1 MRRIGALSA
10 VCVALLLGGGLIAR
24 TAQSAP
30 PVAACATQDN
40 VLGLSRVVEFDAADG
55 PLFGRVHNGGY
66 DFLHDGEVVLTF
78 DDGPLRHYTRA
89 VLKALDAH
97 CTKATFFMVGRMA
110 LADPQM
116 VREVAEQGHTVGT
129 HTWSHANLHQIGP
142 AAAEA
147 EVEMGI
153 SAVRNALGRPITP
166 FFRFPYLRDTQ
177 GTLRHLVDRHVA
189 TFSIDVDSKD
199 YMTTSAS
206 AVIGRVLGGL
216 ATSRKGII
224 LMHDIQASTARA
236 MPTLLAELRAR
247 GYKVVHLR
255 PKAEVQTVAEYDAQ
269 VLQQA
274 ERRRVAGGD
283 RRPLAKRALT
293 WPATVLTQSQAE
305 QAPSPSR
312 PARPRA
318 EDDWISNIFR
328 W

>member
-1 MRRIGALSA
+1 MRTIRAI
-10 VCVALLLGGGLIAR
+10 CVAVACVTCGLQPAFGQTACTPSPTKLGVSR
-24 TAQSAP
+24 T
-30 PVAACATQDN
+30 VVIDTQAGPRFG
-40 VLGLSRVVEFDAADG
+40 VQYKDAS
-55 PLFGRVHNGGY
+55 
-66 DFLHDGEVVLTF
+66 FLADGEVVLTF
-78 DDGPLRHYTRA
+78 DDGPSRAYTKPI
-89 VLKALDAH
+89 LDALAAH

-236 MPTLLAELRAR
+236 MPTLLAELKAR

-293 WPATVLTQSQAE
+293 WPATVLMQSQAE

-318 EDDWISNIFR
+318 EDNWISNIFR

>member
-1 MRRIGALSA
+1 MRIVRALSLA
-10 VCVALLLGGGLIAR
+10 VACL
-24 TAQSAP
+24 TAGQLQPAFGQT
-30 PVAACATQDN
+30 ACAPAPTKLGVSRTVVIDTQA
-40 VLGLSRVVEFDAADG
+40 GPRFGFQYKDAS
-55 PLFGRVHNGGY
+55 
-66 DFLHDGEVVLTF
+66 FLADGEVVLTF
-78 DDGPLRHYTRA
+78 DDGPSRAYT
-89 VLKALDAH
+89 KPILDALADH

-116 VREVAEQGHTVGT
+116 VKNVAEQGHTVGT

-142 AAAEA
+142 AAAEV

-153 SAVRNALGRPITP
+153 SAVRSALGRPITP

-177 GTLRHLVDRHVA
+177 GALRHLAGRHVA
-189 TFSIDVDSKD
+189 AFSIDVDSKD

-206 AVIGRVLGGL
+206 AVVGRVLGGL

-224 LMHDIQASTARA
+224 LLHDIHASTARA
-236 MPTLLAELRAR
+236 MLTLLAELKAR

-269 VLQQA
+269 VLQHT
-274 ERRRVAGGD
+274 ERRRVASD
-283 RRPLAKRALT
+283 RPLAKRALT

-305 QAPSPSR
+305 QAPARP
-312 PARPRA
+312 PARPRQ
-318 EDDWISNIFR
+318 EDNWISNIFR

>member
-1 MRRIGALSA
+1 MRTLRAIGLA
-10 VCVALLLGGGLIAR
+10 
-24 TAQSAP
+24 
-30 PVAACATQDN
+30 AACLTAGQLQPAFAQTACAPNKLGVSRTVVIDTQAGPRFG
-40 VLGLSRVVEFDAADG
+40 VQYRDAS
-55 PLFGRVHNGGY
+55 
-66 DFLHDGEVVLTF
+66 FLADGEVVLTF
-78 DDGPLRHYTRA
+78 DDGPSRAYT
-89 VLKALDAH
+89 KPILDALADH

-116 VREVAEQGHTVGT
+116 VKYVADQGHTVGM
-129 HTWSHANLHQIGP
+129 HTWSHANLHQIAP
-142 AAAEA
+142 SAAET

-177 GTLRHLVDRHVA
+177 GTLRHLADRHVA
-189 TFSIDVDSKD
+189 AFSIDVDSKD

-236 MPTLLAELRAR
+236 MPTLLAELKAR
-247 GYKVVHLR
+247 GYRVVHLR
-255 PKAEVQTVAEYDAQ
+255 PKAEVQTVAEYDAR

-274 ERRRVAGGD
+274 DRRRVAGD
-283 RRPLAKRALT
+283 RGPLSKRALT
-293 WPATVLTQSQAE
+293 WPATVLTQNQAE
-305 QAPSPSR
+305 QAPSPPR
-312 PARPRA
+312 PPVRPRP

>member
-1 MRRIGALSA
+1 MRTIRAI
-10 VCVALLLGGGLIAR
+10 CVAVACVTCGLQPAFGQTACTPSPTKLGVSR
-24 TAQSAP
+24 T
-30 PVAACATQDN
+30 VVIDTQAGPRFG
-40 VLGLSRVVEFDAADG
+40 VQYKDAS
-55 PLFGRVHNGGY
+55 
-66 DFLHDGEVVLTF
+66 FLADGEVVLTF
-78 DDGPLRHYTRA
+78 DDGPSRAYT
-89 VLKALDAH
+89 KPILDALADH

-177 GTLRHLVDRHVA
+177 GTLRHLADRQVA

-199 YMTTSAS
+199 YLTTSAS

-255 PKAEVQTVAEYDAQ
+255 PKAEVQTVAGYDAQ

-318 EDDWISNIFR
+318 EDNWISNIFR

>member
-1 MRRIGALSA
+1 MA
-10 VCVALLLGGGLIAR
+10 VGQLQPAFAQTACTPAPNKLGVSR
-24 TAQSAP
+24 T
-30 PVAACATQDN
+30 VVIDTQA
-40 VLGLSRVVEFDAADG
+40 GPRFGFQYKDAS
-55 PLFGRVHNGGY
+55 
-66 DFLHDGEVVLTF
+66 FLADGEVVLTF
-78 DDGPLRHYTRA
+78 DDGPSRAYT
-89 VLKALDAH
+89 KPILDALADH

-116 VREVAEQGHTVGT
+116 VKYVADQGHTVGT
-129 HTWSHANLHQIGP
+129 HTWSHANLHQIGT

-177 GTLRHLVDRHVA
+177 GTLRHLADRHVA
-189 TFSIDVDSKD
+189 AFSIDVDSKD

-236 MPTLLAELRAR
+236 MPVLLAELKAR
-247 GYKVVHLR
+247 GYRVVHLR
-255 PKAEVQTVAEYDAQ
+255 PKAEVQTVAEYDAR

-274 ERRRVAGGD
+274 DRRRVAGGD
-283 RRPLAKRALT
+283 RGPLAKRALT

-305 QAPSPSR
+305 QAQPPPR
-312 PARPRA
+312 PPARPRS